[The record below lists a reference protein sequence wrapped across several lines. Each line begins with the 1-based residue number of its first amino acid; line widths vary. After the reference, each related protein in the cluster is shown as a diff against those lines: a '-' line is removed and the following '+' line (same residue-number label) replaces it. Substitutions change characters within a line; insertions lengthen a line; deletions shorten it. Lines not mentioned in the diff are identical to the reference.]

1 MSIITAFIL
10 GLAGALEV
18 SGEPVAIVVA
28 YPGMQDISLS
38 PEDVMIY
45 SEDLPRVE
53 TIVDAPVV
61 YSQRTMSEMVAAN
74 VPESPPE
81 SKPTLPNE
89 SRQKKRL
96 DHTPPFNG
104 TVTGDVTIIKSG
116 ANERIILITNLKGDG
131 VMQVLVKGGTAK
143 SARGGEAKPV
153 VDTPR
158 IVVRN
163 TKATTNIGLGR
174 AATVKSAG
182 AMAASQRAS
191 LETHFQGQLPA
202 NLRVVA
208 EPITV
213 E

>member
-1 MSIITAFIL
+1 MSIITAVIL
-10 GLAGALEV
+10 GLVGALEV

-74 VPESPPE
+74 VPEPPPE

-163 TKATTNIGLGR
+163 TKATTNIDLGR

-191 LETHFQGQLPA
+191 METHFQGKLPA